1 MYLITDLCNR
11 QGKSPVSK
19 SMLLIDSNSI
29 SGYNPDKGLR
39 EENGMPAQERKGITI
54 TAIIVNALI
63 VLFTAYGMS
72 RFFTVGGDG
81 NMAVMNT
88 RCFVYF
94 TVDSNLLCAF
104 CSVLLMA
111 AQIRS
116 LQAGRPVPAAF
127 FALKLV
133 GAAAVGVTFFTV
145 FCFLGMLYGYMSMIV
160 GVNFFMHL
168 LTPLLAM
175 LGFCLLESGPALR
188 FRCVFLGL
196 LPTILY
202 GIVYVVQVVVKKQ
215 WMDFYGFNMGGH
227 WILSCV
233 LMLIA
238 TFLISL
244 VLWALRRA
252 AAGKKTQIK
261 ECV

>member
-1 MYLITDLCNR
+1 
-11 QGKSPVSK
+11 
-19 SMLLIDSNSI
+19 
-29 SGYNPDKGLR
+29 
-39 EENGMPAQERKGITI
+39 MPAQERKGITV

-94 TVDSNLLCAF
+94 TVDSNLLAAF
-104 CSVLLMA
+104 CSLLLLI

-116 LQAGRPVPAAF
+116 LKTGHPVPAVF
-127 FALKLV
+127 LVLKLV
-133 GAAAVGVTFFTV
+133 GSAAVGVTFFTV
-145 FCFLGMLYGYMSMIV
+145 FCFLGMLYGYLSMIV

-202 GIVYVVQVVVKKQ
+202 GIVYVVQVIVRKQ
-215 WMDFYGFNMGGH
+215 WMDFYGFNMRGH

-244 VLWALRRA
+244 GLWALRRA
-252 AAGKKTQIK
+252 ASSRKTKIK
-261 ECV
+261 ERV